1 MIKSICVVWLVAG
14 LLAAQELPVKRVVL
28 YKNGVG
34 YFEHVGKITGNQ
46 NVTIPFTT
54 GQLNDVLKSLT
65 VLDLNGGRIGG
76 ITYDSAAPK
85 DRQMADLR
93 LGTGE
98 KATLTELLSGMRGAK
113 LEVRSGTNVITGR
126 LMSIERK
133 TRISGGTTLEVDYLS
148 LITDAGEL
156 RTTELSPAFSVKLLE
171 QGLAGKVGQYLDVLS
186 SAREPDV
193 RRMVVSTLGTGER
206 SLFVSYVS
214 EVPVWKTTYRI
225 VLQKKPLLQGWAIV
239 DNVVGQDWVGVQMSL
254 VAGAPQS
261 FIQKLSQPYYA
272 RRPEVGLP
280 ANYAASPQT
289 FESALTLG
297 SGRITGAVRD
307 PSGGVVMNA
316 KVRALNE
323 TGEVSGE
330 ASVGANGT
338 YELATLPQG
347 TYRLEVEAAGFRLG
361 SEAGVSAVVG
371 QTTRRDVALQVG
383 SVAET
388 MTVSANAATVQTESA
403 QAAARSRTTG
413 SGAALGRGPGIGRGQ
428 GGGVGSGQGGG
439 FGGGAYQMSDMAQ
452 GQAVGD
458 LFEYKLK
465 EPITIRKNQSA
476 LVPIVQSEVE
486 AEKVSV
492 WNASSRLP
500 KPLRALWL
508 KNTSGLTLD
517 GGSFTVLEGGAFAGE
532 GLMEPLRPDERR
544 LVSYATDLA
553 VTASAKQ
560 ESPLQRV
567 SRVKVADGVMVHFRE
582 VREKKSYTFRNEDT
596 TARTVLVEH
605 YVRQGFELRSDTRP
619 VETTAQVMRFRVA
632 VAPKQTATLV
642 VEEGR
647 PVETKYTIG
656 EIEQGALDAFL
667 KESSI
672 DKPLEELL
680 GKVIAQKNA
689 VAKLEQQKAT
699 LDAEF
704 QKIYE
709 DQERLRENMKALKG
723 SAEEK
728 SLVQR
733 YTKELDAQE
742 NRLDS
747 LRKETAAMEQKVTA
761 AEAELENMI
770 AALSLDRTL

>member
-1 MIKSICVVWLVAG
+1 MRKALCVAWMAGG

-46 NVTIPFTT
+46 SVTIPFTT
-54 GQLNDVLKSLT
+54 GQLDDVLKSLT
-65 VLDLNGGRIGG
+65 VLDLSGGRIGG
-76 ITYDSAAPK
+76 ITYDSAAPR

-98 KATLTELLSGMRGAK
+98 KATLTELLGGMRGAK
-113 LEVRSGTNVITGR
+113 LEVRSGTNTITGR
-126 LMSIERK
+126 LLSIERK

-171 QGLAGKVGQYLDVLS
+171 HGLPGKVGRYLDVLT

-193 RRMVVSTLGTGER
+193 RRMVVSTTGTGER

-225 VLQKKPLLQGWAIV
+225 VLQAKPLLQGWAIV
-239 DNVVGQDWVGVQMSL
+239 DNVVGQDWDGVQMSL

-261 FIQKLSQPYYA
+261 FIQKLSQPHYA

-280 ANYAASPQT
+280 GNYAASPQT
-289 FESALTLG
+289 FESTLTLG
-297 SGRITGAVRD
+297 GGRVIGTVRD
-307 PSGGVVMNA
+307 PSGAGVPYA
-316 KVRALNE
+316 KVRALSSSE
-323 TGEVSGE
+323 ELAGE
-330 ASVGANGT
+330 ALTDSSGN
-338 YELATLPQG
+338 YELATLAPG
-347 TYRLEVEAAGFRLG
+347 VYRLEVTSTGFRPTT
-361 SEAGVSAVVG
+361 EAGVASVVG
-371 QTTRRDVALQVG
+371 QSTRRDVTLGVG
-383 SVAET
+383 TVSET
-388 MTVSANAATVQTESA
+388 MTVTADASTTQSESA
-403 QAAARSRTTG
+403 QVARSRTTG
-413 SGAALGRGPGIGRGQ
+413 SGAALGRGR
-428 GGGVGSGQGGG
+428 VGSGRGGGYGTGSGGG
-439 FGGGAYQMSDMAQ
+439 FGGGAFRIGATDAQ
-452 GQAVGD
+452 AQPMGD

-492 WNASSRLP
+492 WNANTKAE

-517 GGSFTVLEGGAFAGE
+517 GGSFTVLEDGAFAGE
-532 GLMEPLRPDERR
+532 GLMEPLRPDEKR

-553 VTASAKQ
+553 VTASTKQ
-560 ESPLQRV
+560 ESESQRV
-567 SRVKVADGVMVHFRE
+567 SRVKVADGVMVQYRE
-582 VREKKSYTFRNEDT
+582 AREKKSYTFRNEDA
-596 TARTVLVEH
+596 TARSVLVEH
-605 YVRQGFELRSDTRP
+605 PVRQGFELRSDARP
-619 VETTAQVMRFRVA
+619 VETTAQWLRFRVA

-656 EIEQGALDAFL
+656 QIEPGALDAFI
-667 KESSI
+667 KERSV
-672 DKPLEELL
+672 DKPLEDALRR
-680 GKVIAQKNA
+680 VIAQKQV
-689 VAKLEQQKAT
+689 VAELESQKEA
-699 LDAEF
+699 LDGEF
-704 QKIYE
+704 QKIYD

-733 YTKELDAQE
+733 YTKELDSQE
-742 NRLDS
+742 NRLET
-747 LRKETAAMEQKVTA
+747 LRAETAAKAEKVA
-761 AEAELENMI
+761 AAQAELEKMI

>member
-330 ASVGANGT
+330 A
-338 YELATLPQG
+338 
-347 TYRLEVEAAGFRLG
+347 
-361 SEAGVSAVVG
+361 
-371 QTTRRDVALQVG
+371 
-383 SVAET
+383 
-388 MTVSANAATVQTESA
+388 
-403 QAAARSRTTG
+403 
-413 SGAALGRGPGIGRGQ
+413 
-428 GGGVGSGQGGG
+428 
-439 FGGGAYQMSDMAQ
+439 
-452 GQAVGD
+452 
-458 LFEYKLK
+458 
-465 EPITIRKNQSA
+465 
-476 LVPIVQSEVE
+476 
-486 AEKVSV
+486 
-492 WNASSRLP
+492 
-500 KPLRALWL
+500 RAF
-508 KNTSGLTLD
+508 S
-517 GGSFTVLEGGAFAGE
+517 
-532 GLMEPLRPDERR
+532 
-544 LVSYATDLA
+544 
-553 VTASAKQ
+553 
-560 ESPLQRV
+560 
-567 SRVKVADGVMVHFRE
+567 
-582 VREKKSYTFRNEDT
+582 
-596 TARTVLVEH
+596 
-605 YVRQGFELRSDTRP
+605 
-619 VETTAQVMRFRVA
+619 
-632 VAPKQTATLV
+632 
-642 VEEGR
+642 
-647 PVETKYTIG
+647 I
-656 EIEQGALDAFL
+656 FL
-667 KESSI
+667 
-672 DKPLEELL
+672 
-680 GKVIAQKNA
+680 
-689 VAKLEQQKAT
+689 
-699 LDAEF
+699 
-704 QKIYE
+704 
-709 DQERLRENMKALKG
+709 
-723 SAEEK
+723 
-728 SLVQR
+728 
-733 YTKELDAQE
+733 
-742 NRLDS
+742 
-747 LRKETAAMEQKVTA
+747 
-761 AEAELENMI
+761 
-770 AALSLDRTL
+770 